1 MYTKLD
7 LELED
12 KDSIVLE
19 LKLKAL
25 IFDTIYHIRILRDLI
40 ENSVT
45 SAQHWHWQKQLRSD
59 EVMIIFALILDTK
72 NQTNKFFSVGFI
84 YTIILK

>member
-12 KDSIVLE
+12 KDSAVLE

-45 SAQHWHWQKQLRSD
+45 SVQHWHWQKQLR
-59 EVMIIFALILDTK
+59 
-72 NQTNKFFSVGFI
+72 
-84 YTIILK
+84 

>member
-1 MYTKLD
+1 MRLVLIHFHFQKQLEMYTKLD

-12 KDSIVLE
+12 KDSTVLE

-25 IFDTIYHIRILRDLI
+25 IFDTIYHIRILKDLI

-45 SAQHWHWQKQLRSD
+45 SAQHWHWQKQLRFD
-59 EVMIIFALILDTK
+59 KT
-72 NQTNKFFSVGFI
+72 
-84 YTIILK
+84 